1 MGVLHET
8 GYLVGGP
15 AAAARGKGVG
25 VGPVGSGAGASAG
38 GPTAESAGVGV
49 TGQAGACPAT
59 GVTAGV
65 CPVMSGD
72 PAAPTARKE
81 LSPEEIA
88 ARDQK
93 ERDRTYHRLLETTQA
108 VMDYMVRLTH

>member
-15 AAAARGKGVG
+15 AAAARGKSAGVG
-25 VGPVGSGAGASAG
+25 QVGSGAGTSAG
-38 GPTAESAGVGV
+38 GPSAEGAGVLV

-59 GVTAGV
+59 GVAAGV

-72 PAAPTARKE
+72 SAGPTARKE
-81 LSPEEIA
+81 LGPEEIA
-88 ARDQK
+88 ARDEK

-108 VMDYMVRLTH
+108 VMDYMVRSTH